1 MVHRHFTPLRW
12 CSSIIVLLTPAL
24 TGAADTTSHSFSI
37 ARVLRTE
44 AFKPTFPT
52 EKVLIKTYG
61 TGILERIHN
70 EAFRIYHDKK
80 AGVWVGCRVE
90 EDDQVYRPI
99 TGIVLSKVP
108 LSRNRSVPE
117 ITLTYTALHGVR
129 IGDSVGEVLRRCGEP
144 RRTYLTPWA
153 QEQSL
158 LVYEYFPKQLSDGS
172 CLRFY
177 AQNDTVV
184 AMSFSSEE

>member
-24 TGAADTTSHSFSI
+24 TGVADTTSHSFSI

-52 EKVLIKTYG
+52 EKVLI
-61 TGILERIHN
+61 R
-70 EAFRIYHDKK
+70 
-80 AGVWVGCRVE
+80 CRVE

-117 ITLTYTALHGVR
+117 ITLTYTGLHGVR

-153 QEQSL
+153 QERSL

-177 AQNDTVV
+177 AQNDTIV

>member
-1 MVHRHFTPLRW
+1 MVHRHFAPLRW
-12 CSSIIVLLTPAL
+12 CGLMIVLLTPVL
-24 TGAADTTSHSFSI
+24 TRAADTTSHSFSI
-37 ARVLRTE
+37 ARILRTE

-52 EKVLIKTYG
+52 EKALIKTYG
-61 TGILERIHN
+61 AGILERIHN

-80 AGVWVGCRVE
+80 AGLWVGCRA
-90 EDDQVYRPI
+90 I
-99 TGIVLSKVP
+99 TGIVLSKLP

-117 ITLTYTALHGVR
+117 VTLSYTRLHELR

-144 RRTYLTPWA
+144 RRTYMTPWA
-153 QEQSL
+153 QERSL
-158 LVYEYFPKQLSDGS
+158 LVYEYFPKQLSEGS

>member
-1 MVHRHFTPLRW
+1 MVHRHFAPLRW
-12 CSSIIVLLTPAL
+12 CGLMIVLLTPVL
-24 TGAADTTSHSFSI
+24 TRAADTTSHSFSI
-37 ARVLRTE
+37 ARILRTE

-52 EKVLIKTYG
+52 EKALIKTYG
-61 TGILERIHN
+61 AGILERIHN

-80 AGVWVGCRVE
+80 AGLWVGCRVE
-90 EDDQVYRPI
+90 EDDQLYRPI
-99 TGIVLSKVP
+99 TGIVLSKLP

-117 ITLTYTALHGVR
+117 VTLSYTRLHELR

-144 RRTYLTPWA
+144 RRTYMTPWA
-153 QEQSL
+153 QERSL
-158 LVYEYFPKQLSDGS
+158 LVYEYFPKQLSEGS